1 MSKIFSEGIVDLIG
15 ALTKA
20 EKRSFRLYAKR
31 NSSQTDLKF
40 LLLFDYILKM
50 GNLDEKY
57 FLEKHPTIKSQQLA
71 NLKAHLYKQILRSL
85 RSLTV
90 PDFMEIEIR
99 EKIDF
104 ALILHNKGF
113 TELALKQLE
122 KANELAQK
130 SGHNVLLLETIEL
143 AKHVETQYFTRSL
156 VGRVQLL
163 TKRSSQVLEQVSNS
177 VAFSNLFLEVFGL
190 YLKIGF
196 VRDEEEYQA
205 VANQM
210 KARMKTYKVNDLGF
224 EEKNNLYNAMV
235 WYHFIVQDFVLSYKY
250 AKQWLELFDDFPVY
264 KQTRKENYLKAQNNY
279 LNAVFNLRSY
289 QRFDVALQRFI
300 EERYMHQDNESISL
314 IYDFY
319 YYSNV
324 INRYYFEGTFSEG
337 VKLVPEIISFIDNNV
352 NRDRIDDHRIMNLYY
367 KIACLYFGAGDN
379 RKTIFYLNKVI
390 QFSSHTLRDDIQ
402 SFARILNL
410 IAHFELGNDVLLE
423 TQIKSVYRYLI
434 KKEELRGVQKE
445 IFVFLKNMPYTT
457 SGELRKAFIALQ
469 EKLLVLTKDRF
480 EKRAF
485 LYLDIIS
492 WLECKL
498 TGKTVQE
505 VVRAKFLEEQKTGDK
520 LYFPR

>member
-1 MSKIFSEGIVDLIG
+1 MSKIFSEGLIDLIM
-15 ALTKA
+15 TMSKS
-20 EKRSFRLYAKR
+20 EKRSFRLFTTR
-31 NSSQTDLKF
+31 NSDKEDLKF
-40 LLLFDYILKM
+40 LMLFDFIVRHGSFDDVAFIEL
-50 GNLDEKY
+50 N
-57 FLEKHPTIKSQQLA
+57 PQIKRQQLS

-85 RSLTV
+85 RNVSVTSFV
-90 PDFMEIEIR
+90 ETEIR

-104 ALILHNKGF
+104 AQILHNKGF

-122 KANELAQK
+122 KGAELAQK
-130 SGHNVLLLETIEL
+130 SGHNILLLDTIEL
-143 AKHVETQYFTRSL
+143 AKHIETQFFTRSL
-156 VGRVQLL
+156 VSRVQLL
-163 TKRSSQVLEQVSNS
+163 TERSSSVLKQVTHS

-196 VRDEEEYQA
+196 VRDVEEYRSVKQYFLS
-205 VANQM
+205 
-210 KARMKTYKVNDLGF
+210 RMIPYKLEELGF
-224 EEKNNLYNAMV
+224 EEKNNLFNAMV
-235 WYHFIVQDFVLSYKY
+235 WYHYIVQDFVLSYKY
-250 AKQWLELFDDFPVY
+250 AKQWIDLFDNNPIY
-264 KQTRKENYLKAQNNY
+264 IQTRTENYLKAQNNY
-279 LNAVFNLRSY
+279 LNAVYNLRSY
-289 QRFDVALQRFI
+289 NRFMIALNQFVSQKTF
-300 EERYMHQDNESISL
+300 YQKNESVGF

-324 INRYYFEGTFSEG
+324 FNRYYFEGTFSEG
-337 VKLVPEIISFIDNNV
+337 IKRVPEAIEFIDKSLNQE
-352 NRDRIDDHRIMNLYY
+352 RIDDHRIMNLYY

-379 RKTIFYLNKVI
+379 KKAIFYLNKVI

-410 IAHFELGNDVLLE
+410 IAHFELGNDELLE
-423 TQIKSVYRYLI
+423 RQIKNVYRYLI

-457 SGELRKAFIALQ
+457 QASIRIAFQQLK
-469 EKLLVLTKDRF
+469 EKLIVLTKDRF

-505 VVRAKFLEEQKTGDK
+505 VVREKFLEEQKTGRK
-520 LYFPR
+520 LYFPI